1 MMPAP
6 QTILAFQS
14 APPSRA
20 EFVEWFVACAL
31 LVVGTSLLARPR
43 AWVIAFQPVLAHPM
57 TPILSGI
64 YALLV
69 GLLVVLTHNIW
80 VSDPRVLVTAL
91 GWLSLAFAVV
101 VLLVPEAYA
110 AIVRRVPVTPQLVAL
125 RGLIRIA
132 LGGVVLGYLL
142 G

>member
-1 MMPAP
+1 ML
-6 QTILAFQS
+6 TLALQS
-14 APPSRA
+14 TPVSRA

-43 AWVIAFQPVLAHPM
+43 AWVVAFQSAIGHPMAPVL
-57 TPILSGI
+57 SGL
-64 YALLV
+64 YALLM
-69 GLLVVLTHNIW
+69 GLFVILSHNLW
-80 VSDPRVLVTAL
+80 VADARVLVTIV
-91 GWLSLAFAVV
+91 GWLALCAAV
-101 VLLVPEAYA
+101 VLLFVPEAYA
-110 AIVRRVPVTPQLVAL
+110 ALVRRVPLTPQLVAL